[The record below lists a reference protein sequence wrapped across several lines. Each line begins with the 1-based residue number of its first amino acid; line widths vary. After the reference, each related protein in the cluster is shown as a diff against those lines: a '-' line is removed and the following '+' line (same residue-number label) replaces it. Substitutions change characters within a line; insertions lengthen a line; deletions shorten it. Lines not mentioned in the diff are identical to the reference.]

1 MTNEYNLHFSTQP
14 SPAQPS
20 PAQPSPGGIPHK
32 TPENEFLQRIVE
44 ALGASLNQRLQNVRV
59 CRNCSAAPL
68 SAVWGAEVA
77 RCGRV
82 VRAICAN
89 VTALQRLSCVSCV
102 TCHITRHNVI
112 FPPTVSIRCL
122 DLNTAAT
129 GTRAG
134 VVGAAFPLHYH
145 TDYWLLMVETLTA
158 AAQRVTSS
166 HYPATI
172 NITAPLLHMSS
183 RVYSL
188 IILVKVDNYTGR

>member
-1 MTNEYNLHFSTQP
+1 MNIICTFP
-14 SPAQPS
+14 PS

-89 VTALQRLSCVSCV
+89 VTALHRLSCVSCV
-102 TCHITRHNVI
+102 TCHVTRHNVI
-112 FPPTVSIRCL
+112 FPPTVSIRCP

-166 HYPATI
+166 HHPLTI
-172 NITAPLLHMSS
+172 NITAPFLHMSL

-188 IILVKVDNYTGR
+188 IILVKVDNYTGW

>member
-1 MTNEYNLHFSTQP
+1 ML
-14 SPAQPS
+14 
-20 PAQPSPGGIPHK
+20 
-32 TPENEFLQRIVE
+32 EFAE
-44 ALGASLNQRLQNVRV
+44 T
-59 CRNCSAAPL
+59 APRRRCL
-68 SAVWGAEVA
+68 AVWGAEVA

-102 TCHITRHNVI
+102 TCHIT
-112 FPPTVSIRCL
+112 PTVSIRCP

-166 HYPATI
+166 YYPATI
-172 NITAPLLHMSS
+172 NITAPFLHKSS

-188 IILVKVDNYTGR
+188 IILVKVDNYTRR